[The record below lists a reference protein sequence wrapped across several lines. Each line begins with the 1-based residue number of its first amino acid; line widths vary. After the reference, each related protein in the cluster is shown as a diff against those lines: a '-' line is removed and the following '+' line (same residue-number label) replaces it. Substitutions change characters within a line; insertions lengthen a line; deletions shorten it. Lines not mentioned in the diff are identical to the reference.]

1 MAGAGFRSS
10 RLEAKGEL
18 IQVEPQK
25 QVTLET
31 ETLQLLATV
40 VDLQY
45 GDGSMPDKS
54 YFERATLELAVWRKT
69 AQPA

>member
-1 MAGAGFRSS
+1 MPLGMLGFGAA
-10 RLEAKGEL
+10 LEAKGEL

-25 QVTLET
+25 QIMLET

-45 GDGSMPDKS
+45 GDGSMPESS
-54 YFERATLELAVWRKT
+54 YFERVTLELAIWRKSDR
-69 AQPA
+69 